1 MNGIQ
6 SWAFL
11 LLLCAVAARGLGGV
25 RFERTDLGAMGAAV
39 AVAIA
44 QRLFIDQVAL
54 DDPWFSPVLL
64 ALPLVAATR
73 GGVRDGVAAAVGTWL
88 ALTVVGAAMPAA
100 VAGEL
105 PQEGYVLA
113 TVFAALTAGAAGSL
127 SPARRHLGP
136 LFGLAWLAFFL
147 VRDAWLGTSAGVLG
161 VTTLSVAWGFA
172 GVYALGPRSG
182 SS

>member
-1 MNGIQ
+1 MNGLQ
-6 SWAFL
+6 TWAFL
-11 LLLCAVAARGLGGV
+11 LLVCAAAARGLGGA
-25 RFERTDLGAMGAAV
+25 RFERSDLGAMGAAV

-64 ALPLVAATR
+64 AIPLVAATR
-73 GGVRDGVAAAVGTWL
+73 GGVRDGLGAAVGTWL
-88 ALTVVGAAMPAA
+88 ALTVVGAALPTAL
-100 VAGEL
+100 AGEL

-147 VRDAWLGTSAGVLG
+147 VRDAWLGTSASVLS
-161 VTTLSVAWGFA
+161 VATLTVAWGFA
-172 GVYALGPRSG
+172 GVWALGPRSG
-182 SS
+182 AT